1 MTPKFKA
8 ITTSGQ
14 WVESM
19 TIAKGK
25 IKRKERNLYMEIE
38 PDNWKQVIP
47 ETVCVGFNVKGKT
60 LFHGDQYNH
69 GGGYFT
75 TLQFKDGCLFSVYK
89 HPEDGEEIPVFEMD
103 FENAEYVGN
112 IHDHLLVQKTE
123 IECKPL

>member
-1 MTPKFKA
+1 MQIKFKA

-14 WVESM
+14 WVVGDVIHLDERTM
-19 TIAKGK
+19 MAGVEMAAYDKGNAHEN
-25 IKRKERNLYMEIE
+25 ITLECIE
-38 PDNWKQVIP
+38 VIP
-47 ETVCVGFNVKGKT
+47 ETVCVGFDIKGKT

-112 IHDHLLVQKTE
+112 IFDQLVKQ
-123 IECKPL
+123 